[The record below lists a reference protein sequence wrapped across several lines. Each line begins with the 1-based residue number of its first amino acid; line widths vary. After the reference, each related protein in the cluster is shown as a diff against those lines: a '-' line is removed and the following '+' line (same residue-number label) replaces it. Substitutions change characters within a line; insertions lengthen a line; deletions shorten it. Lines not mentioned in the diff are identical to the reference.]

1 MNNSKKDCK
10 FGQIE
15 HEQKKRLG
23 GIYEKYCKNA
33 ILPRNHNFL
42 INVRIRVR
50 VRVWMMGIISEDEEE
65 DQIKRVEWT

>member
-1 MNNSKKDCK
+1 MNR
-10 FGQIE
+10 
-15 HEQKKRLG
+15 KKRLG

-42 INVRIRVR
+42 INVMVMVMARVVVRVRIRVR
-50 VRVWMMGIISEDEEE
+50 VRIWMMGNLSEDEEE